1 MSYTKKIYED
11 QIESNIS
18 RINSITL
25 EKNDISELLDYL
37 EIFIEIQ
44 KKFEEED
51 FKENDLNLLLND
63 VLVDIIACIHLINS
77 GFYRQSMV
85 SLRGVMELGCRV
97 LYYYD
102 HRIEYRFLI
111 SENVEATKY
120 VSRLVND
127 ENFFKTKYIKYFY
140 EEIEN
145 IENSKDSI
153 STKLSYFYSKL
164 SDEVHGRFK
173 TLRNAN
179 SLAIDY
185 SKSYFMSSK
194 STFCEILNLLA
205 VMYYLR
211 FFNKG
216 KIEISEIYKK
226 MMCRNEVISC
236 GVFR

>member
-1 MSYTKKIYED
+1 M
-11 QIESNIS
+11 
-18 RINSITL
+18 
-25 EKNDISELLDYL
+25 
-37 EIFIEIQ
+37 
-44 KKFEEED
+44 
-51 FKENDLNLLLND
+51 NLLLND

-145 IENSKDSI
+145 VENCKDSI
-153 STKLSYFYSKL
+153 STKLSYYYAKL

-173 TLRNAN
+173 TLRSADN
-179 SLAIDY
+179 LAIDY
-185 SKSYFMSSK
+185 SKSYFMTSK

-216 KIEISEIYKK
+216 KIEISKIYKK

-236 GVFR
+236 EFFR